1 MFRIRQPD
9 PGQMEHPDLNGPL
22 ILLIYH
28 RSSDF
33 SRKSLKQTYLLMDR
47 VDRVDLMDYKLYSK
61 SMSAVGAIVKHFFSF
76 RLAETTFAV

>member
-22 ILLIYH
+22 ISLIYH
-28 RSSDF
+28 QPSDF

-47 VDRVDLMDYKLYSK
+47 VDLVDLMDYKLYGNK
-61 SMSAVGAIVKHFFSF
+61 VFFSLCACRNNF
-76 RLAETTFAV
+76 CGVSYRETV

>member
-28 RSSDF
+28 QPSDF
-33 SRKSLKQTYLLMDR
+33 SRKSLKQTYLFHSLR
-47 VDRVDLMDYKLYSK
+47 LQNLLLRCKLK
-61 SMSAVGAIVKHFFSF
+61 PEKKIK
-76 RLAETTFAV
+76 

>member
-28 RSSDF
+28 QPSDF

-47 VDRVDLMDYKLYSK
+47 VDRMDLMDNKLCSNK
-61 SMSAVGAIVKHFFSF
+61 AFFPSL
-76 RLAETTFAV
+76 RLQNLL

>member
-28 RSSDF
+28 QPSDF

-47 VDRVDLMDYKLYSK
+47 VDLMDQMDNKLCSNK
-61 SMSAVGAIVKHFFSF
+61 VFFSHCACRNNF
-76 RLAETTFAV
+76 DGVS